1 MNIFSLDIILLWV
14 EVAER
19 LLARDPS
26 SATTDTSERA
36 LKHAQRSRTSLIGHD
51 QLLTPDPEEL
61 NYSLQLD
68 ILEINA
74 SRIHML
80 ARSTS
85 SVVSKTMMTVCR
97 ISYVILGKE
106 GCDP

>member
-1 MNIFSLDIILLWV
+1 MNIFSLDIILL
-14 EVAER
+14 AER

-51 QLLTPDPEEL
+51 QLLTPDLEEL

-68 ILEINA
+68 ILEIDA

-80 ARSTS
+80 AR
-85 SVVSKTMMTVCR
+85 CH
-97 ISYVILGKE
+97 IGQGGL
-106 GCDP
+106 